1 MKKPATISIGLHAAI
16 LFAALVGFSAP
27 KPFDVKPI
35 EAIQVD
41 ISTIGDKTQQMATA
55 KDATPAPVKP
65 APKPTK
71 IVKDVPPAPKVADE
85 LKTAAHE
92 PVKPPDPVPPEPKPD
107 PTPPEPKTPP
117 PDTKA
122 LTDLLKKTEPPK
134 AEEAKPVADDA
145 LKKIL
150 EEQQAAEDQKKA
162 EEKKKAD
169 DLKKKAELKKKAD
182 DKKKRAEIRAQLEA
196 DLLNKIKGEST
207 APAKPSN
214 AEGSPKLAAN
224 DAQGEDAAA
233 AASIIAA
240 LTSQLNRCFKPSPAS
255 REMKIVVPVHFSLN
269 QDGTVSA
276 LPESLD
282 VSGDSL
288 HDGVG
293 IAGVTAIKECQ
304 PFKLP
309 PEKYDLWKDNVFNF
323 DSSNANGT

>member
-41 ISTIGDKTQQMATA
+41 ISTISDKTQQMATA
-55 KDATPAPVKP
+55 KDATPEPAKP

-85 LKTAAHE
+85 VKTAAHE
-92 PVKPPDPVPPEPKPD
+92 PVKPPDPTPPESKPD

-134 AEEAKPVADDA
+134 QEEPKPVADDA

-182 DKKKRAEIRAQLEA
+182 DKKKRAEQLAQAEA

-207 APAKPSN
+207 APAKPSK
-214 AEGSPKLAAN
+214 AEGSPKLAAK
-224 DAQGEDAAA
+224 DAQGADAAA
-233 AASIIAA
+233 TATIIDA
-240 LTSQLNRCFKPSPAS
+240 LRSQLNSCFSPPVAS
-255 REMKIVVPVHFSLN
+255 REMKIVVPVHFALN
-269 QDGTVSA
+269 QDGTVSGQ
-276 LPESLD
+276 PESQD
-282 VSGDSL
+282 ASGDPI
-288 HDGVG
+288 HDSVG
-293 IAGVTAIKECQ
+293 RAGVAAIMECQ

-309 PEKYDLWKDNVFNF
+309 PENYDLWKDNVFNF
-323 DSSNANGT
+323 DSSNASGT

>member
-27 KPFDVKPI
+27 KPFEVKPI

-41 ISTIGDKTQQMATA
+41 ISTISDKTQQMATA
-55 KDATPAPVKP
+55 KDATPVAAKP
-65 APKPTK
+65 APKPTQ

-85 LKTAAHE
+85 VKTAAHE

-107 PTPPEPKTPP
+107 PTPPEPTTPP

-134 AEEAKPVADDA
+134 PEEQKQVADDA

-182 DKKKRAEIRAQLEA
+182 DKKKRAEQLAQAEA

-207 APAKPSN
+207 APAKPSK

-233 AASIIAA
+233 TATIIDA
-240 LTSQLNRCFKPSPAS
+240 LRSQLNKCFSPPVAS
-255 REMKIVVPVHFSLN
+255 REMKIVVPVHFALHE
-269 QDGTVSA
+269 DGTVSGQ
-276 LPESLD
+276 PESQD
-282 VSGDSL
+282 GSGDPL

-293 IAGVTAIKECQ
+293 RAGVAAIMECQ

-309 PEKYDLWKDNVFNF
+309 PENYDLWKDNVFNF
-323 DSSNANGT
+323 DSSNASGT